1 MPVNNPREITNK
13 KSNAMVASIIVDSSA
28 GINPRGLDEN
38 KLPMNK
44 TDIIMRNVVPTTYAK

>member
-1 MPVNNPREITNK
+1 MPINNPREITNK
-13 KSNAMVASIIVDSSA
+13 KSNAIVASIIVDSLV

-44 TDIIMRNVVPTTYAK
+44 TDIIMRNVVPITYAK

>member
-1 MPVNNPREITNK
+1 MPVNKLREITNK
-13 KSNAMVASIIVDSSA
+13 KSNAMVASNTVDSLA

-44 TDIIMRNVVPTTYAK
+44 TDIIMRNVVPITYAK